1 MTGRLVGVRW
11 RGRRRVPTG
20 LVVGGAMLLAAVI
33 AALLGPLLLGGD
45 PQAIHLDA
53 MLQPP
58 SLAHPFGT
66 DNFGRDVFTRVL
78 HGTAI
83 DLQMGLFLTLPALV
97 LGSAVGIVSG
107 YRGGLLDAL
116 LMRLSDMLQ
125 AFPGAILTIAVVAAL
140 GPGFLNLYLAGAFF
154 GWIGYARL
162 LRGEVLVV
170 KKLDYV
176 SAARA
181 LGASD
186 RHVVRRHIL
195 PHVAV
200 QTVIFASSGFIQS
213 ILIGSSLGFLG
224 LGAQPPAP
232 EWGLMIAE
240 GRGFLVQAPWMSA
253 FPGLAIVAVGGAAS
267 LVGDGLA
274 DMLRPGR

>member
-1 MTGRLVGVRW
+1 MSKAASASA
-11 RGRRRVPTG
+11 
-20 LVVGGAMLLAAVI
+20 LVVAVI
-33 AALLGPLLLGGD
+33 GVLALFAPVLAPYGPLEQDLANNYAG
-45 PQAIHLDA
+45 
-53 MLQPP
+53 P

-78 HGTAI
+78 HGAAI

-97 LGSAVGIVSG
+97 FGSAVGLASG

-125 AFPGAILTIAVVAAL
+125 AFPGVILTIAVVAAL
-140 GPGFLNLYLAGAFF
+140 GPGLFNMYLAGAFF
-154 GWIGYARL
+154 GWISYARL
-162 LRGEVLVV
+162 LRGEVLIV

-186 RHVVRRHIL
+186 LRIVLRHIF
-195 PHVAV
+195 PNVAV
-200 QTVIFASSGFIQS
+200 QILVFASSGFIQA

-240 GRGFLVQAPWMSA
+240 GRTFLVQAPWMSA
-253 FPGLAIVAVGGAAS
+253 FPGLAIVALGGAAS
-267 LVGDGLA
+267 LLGDGLA
-274 DMLRPGR
+274 DLLNPAGKR

>member
-1 MTGRLVGVRW
+1 MMARLLS
-11 RGRRRVPTG
+11 RRRRAPMT
-20 LVVGGAMLLAAVI
+20 LVAGAAMLLAAAL
-33 AALLGPLLLGGD
+33 AALLGPLVIGGD
-45 PQAIHLDA
+45 PLAIRLDEA
-53 MLQPP
+53 FLPP

-66 DNFGRDVFTRVL
+66 DNFGRDVLTRVV
-78 HGTAI
+78 HGAAI
-83 DLQMGLFLTLPALV
+83 DLQMGLFLMLPALV
-97 LGSAVGIVSG
+97 IGSAVGIVAG

-140 GPGFLNLYLAGAFF
+140 GPGLFHMYLAGASL
-154 GWIGYARL
+154 GWISYARL

-170 KKLDYV
+170 KRLDYIG
-176 SAARA
+176 AARA
-181 LGASD
+181 LGASHP
-186 RHVVRRHIL
+186 RIVLHHVL
-195 PHVAV
+195 PGVAV
-200 QTVIFASSGFIQS
+200 QVVIFASSGFIQS
-213 ILIGSSLGFLG
+213 ILMGSGMGFLG

-267 LVGDGLA
+267 LLSDGLA
-274 DMLRPGR
+274 DLLRPEGER